1 LVVQPQFLLIDDN
14 RDGRSIIARAVQRK
28 YHAAPLRE
36 FTAFAAAAPA
46 LQSLGPDPGTWI
58 VVTGQTS
65 EYDPVAL
72 AAAVRTTHSRV
83 PIIALGRN
91 DAAAA
96 LASGATHF
104 LEYEAW
110 LLLGVII
117 ERVIASWK
125 GTVGIEG
132 KTGS

>member
-1 LVVQPQFLLIDDN
+1 MFVQPQFLLIDDN

-46 LQSLGPDPGTWI
+46 LQRLETDPGNWI

-65 EYDPVAL
+65 EHDPVAL
-72 AAAVRTTHSRV
+72 AAAVRAAHSRV

-91 DAAAA
+91 EAAAA

-110 LLLGVII
+110 LLLGVMI
-117 ERVIASWK
+117 ERVIAEWK
-125 GTVGIEG
+125 GAEG
-132 KTGS
+132 AEPKATP